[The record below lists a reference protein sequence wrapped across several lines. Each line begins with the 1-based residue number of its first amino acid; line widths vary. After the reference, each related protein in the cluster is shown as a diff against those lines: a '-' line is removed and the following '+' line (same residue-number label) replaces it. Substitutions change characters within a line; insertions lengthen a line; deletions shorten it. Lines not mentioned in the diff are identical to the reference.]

1 MEYMKYLQ
9 LKEGTTHGDFLSPLS
24 YYEINA
30 EDGQFLLPMHWHEEI
45 EITYIESGHGNYFLD
60 LCELPVTDGDI
71 LVIPPGTLHSSK
83 LENSSRIITRTF
95 VFHLNM
101 LNSLQTDACA
111 IKYFAPLVHGE
122 FAAPIIVHKDCEG
135 YQSILQAFLQS
146 LASYREQSSGYELA
160 VKSYLL
166 LLFYQMFHH
175 NIFQKKGGKQHIQ
188 QTPELLKK
196 VINYI
201 HTNYAAHITVA
212 DLAALC
218 DFSEYHFMRFF
229 KKYVGMTCID
239 YINNY
244 RLDVASVMLKEK
256 DSSVMEI
263 ALDTGFNNISYFNKV
278 FKSKFKVTP
287 SQYRKLVTEMEG

>member
-1 MEYMKYLQ
+1 MEYMEYLQ

-24 YYEINA
+24 YYELNTK
-30 EDGQFLLPMHWHEEI
+30 ESQFLLPMHWHEEI
-45 EITYIESGHGNYFLD
+45 EVTYIESGSGSYVLD
-60 LCELPVTDGDI
+60 LCELPVSDGDI

-83 LENSSRIITRTF
+83 LENNSNIITRTF

-111 IKYFAPLVHGE
+111 IKYFAPLIHGE
-122 FAAPIIVHKDCEG
+122 FTAPIIVHRDSTG
-135 YQSILQAFLQS
+135 YDSILQAFSQL
-146 LASYREQSSGYELA
+146 LTCYREQSAGYELA

-175 NIFQKKGGKQHIQ
+175 NIFQKKGGNQ
-188 QTPELLKK
+188 QAESTPELLKK

-201 HTNYAAHITVA
+201 HTNYAVHITVA

-229 KKYVGMTCID
+229 KRYVGMTCID

-256 DSSVMEI
+256 NSSIMEI
-263 ALDTGFNNISYFNKV
+263 ALDAGFNNISYFNKL
-278 FKSKFKVTP
+278 FKSKFHVTP
-287 SQYRKLVTEMEG
+287 SEYRRLITEMEG